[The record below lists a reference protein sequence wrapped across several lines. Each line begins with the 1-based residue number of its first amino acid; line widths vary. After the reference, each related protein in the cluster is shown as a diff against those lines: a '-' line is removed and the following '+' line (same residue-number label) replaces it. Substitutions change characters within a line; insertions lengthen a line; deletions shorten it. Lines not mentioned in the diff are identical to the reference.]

1 MAKWL
6 LEAPEDIWPDAAPAV
21 QQRAMRWIDQAERLI
36 CARAPNIDRRIE
48 QGLVDRLVV
57 ADIVEAMVTRAID
70 KTSRGGLDKLAYP
83 EVSMEWTGDGG
94 AGQGSLLYLTLD
106 ELMIVAPQQSQAA
119 FTIRPRGRTPQ
130 MPEGE
135 WRG

>member
-6 LEAPEDIWPDAAPAV
+6 LESPEDIWPDAAPEMKK
-21 QQRAMRWIDQAERLI
+21 RAMRWIDQAERLI
-36 CARAPNIDRRIE
+36 RARAPTLERRIE
-48 QGLVDRLVV
+48 QGQIDRLVV

-70 KTSRGGLDKLAYP
+70 KTTRGGLDKLAYP

-119 FTIRPRGRTPQ
+119 FTIRPRGMTPQ

>member
-36 CARAPNIDRRIE
+36 CARAPNIDQRIE
-48 QGLVDRLVV
+48 QGRVDRLVV

>member
-6 LEAPEDIWPDAAPAV
+6 IEAPEDIWPDAAPEV
-21 QQRAMRWIDQAERLI
+21 KQRAKRWIDQAERLI
-36 CARAPNIDRRIE
+36 CARAPNIEQRIE

-57 ADIVEAMVTRAID
+57 ADIVEAMVTRAIE

-83 EVSMEWTGDGG
+83 EVSMEWAGDGG

-119 FTIRPRGRTPQ
+119 FTIRPRGTP
-130 MPEGE
+130 PRAAEGAY
-135 WRG
+135 RL

>member
-21 QQRAMRWIDQAERLI
+21 QQRAKRWIDQAERLI
-36 CARAPNIDRRIE
+36 CARAPTIDGRIE

-83 EVSMEWTGDGG
+83 EVSMEWTGDGA